1 METSRHT
8 SFAILAFTILAFGAL
23 LLEHTG
29 FLAFRT
35 EILARVDDGDVM
47 GATDFLS
54 KAPPV
59 APAR

>member
-8 SFAILAFTILAFGAL
+8 SFAILAFTIIAAGAL

-47 GATDFLS
+47 GATDIVS
-54 KAPPV
+54 ETPPA

>member
-8 SFAILAFTILAFGAL
+8 SFAIFAFTILAFGAL

-35 EILARVDDGDVM
+35 EILAGVDDGDVV

-54 KAPPV
+54 KTPSAAPS
-59 APAR
+59 R